1 MVRYKC
7 YSDPLLMVI
16 VLPQIKKLVN
26 TRKYFVL
33 TVIIIATFFNSLAL
47 KTSAQDNTK
56 QLSLSDAIAATLN
69 NNKSIQL
76 AQLDESIAASNYKQT
91 SAIFLPQ
98 VGFSY
103 TAMSTNNPL
112 NAFGF
117 KLQQQS
123 ITQNDF
129 NPELLNHPSGTPNFT
144 TMLEVKQ
151 PLVNM
156 DLLFK
161 RKAAAKQIELYQ
173 YKTQR
178 TKEYLTFEV
187 RRAYLQLQL
196 AYEAVSVLEEALQTT
211 DSVYRFTDNHFKQG
225 LIQKSDVLNAQ
236 VQVTTVGAN
245 LAKAKSSVR
254 NASDYLSLLMGQG
267 DGVIY
272 KPVNIPQSEISTND
286 SVAKI
291 ADSRP
296 DFLAMQKAIEASD
309 LMIKSGKM
317 SYLPKLNA
325 FGSYQFNDNQML
337 GFGANAYL
345 AGVQLSWDIFKGNS
359 TKNSIA
365 TQTLERNKLSEQ
377 LTQQKEQ
384 SQLELDKAYRDLA
397 DAQYEIGQQ
406 KISVEQ
412 ATEALFILK
421 NRYLQGLVNTTNV
434 LMATSQLSD
443 QKFKLSQALFT
454 ANITRAYI
462 QLLTSS
468 ANK

>member
-1 MVRYKC
+1 MVSYKC
-7 YSDPLLMVI
+7 YSDPVLMAI
-16 VLPQIKKLVN
+16 VLLQNKKLVN
-26 TRKYFVL
+26 IRKYSVL
-33 TVIIIATFFNSLAL
+33 TVIIVATFFNCLAL
-47 KTSAQDNTK
+47 KTSAQDSTK

-76 AQLDESIAASNYKQT
+76 AQLDENIAASNYKQT

-117 KLQQQS
+117 KLQQKS

-129 NPELLNHPSGTPNFT
+129 NPELLNHPSGTPDFT
-144 TMLEVKQ
+144 TMLDVKQ

-156 DLLFK
+156 DLLYK
-161 RKAAAKQIELYQ
+161 RKAAAKEIELYQ

-187 RRAYLQLQL
+187 QKAYLQLQL
-196 AYEAVSVLEEALQTT
+196 AYDAVSVLEEALQTT
-211 DSVYRFTDNHFKQG
+211 DSVYSFTDNHFKQG

-236 VQVTTVGAN
+236 VQVTTVEAN
-245 LAKAKSSVR
+245 LEKAKSSIA
-254 NASDYLSLLMGQG
+254 NASDYLSLLMGHG

-272 KPVNIPQSEISTND
+272 KPGSIQQSEISTND

-291 ADSRP
+291 PDSRP

-317 SYLPKLNA
+317 SYLPKLNT
-325 FGSYQFNDNQML
+325 FGSYQFNDKQML

-377 LTQQKEQ
+377 LTQEREQ

-397 DAQYEIGQQ
+397 DAQYEIRQQ
-406 KISVEQ
+406 KIAVDQ
-412 ATEALFILK
+412 AREALTILK
-421 NRYLQGLVNTTNV
+421 NRYQQGLVNTTDV

-443 QKFKLSQALFT
+443 QKFKLLQAFFT
-454 ANITRAYI
+454 ANVTRAYL